1 MHTTHFNHFFL
12 FLLISLSI
20 ASWFLG
26 KQEGLD
32 QQIIAIA
39 AQLLPP
45 SVVELVET
53 TLFNLIDQGFGAGI
67 LGAMFLLFTAGNAYL
82 SLQRGSDRLWEDEIP
97 SKKVNAAWRV
107 QASKFLR
114 NRVEAFLIVFFIGFL
129 MVLDQISANLRMIPS
144 NVLENLSKSN
154 NLISDL
160 LLKLPLLQV
169 GQFAIPLIG
178 FSLMALL
185 LQALLPS
192 RKVPLKPLLPGS
204 FLIGIGLTTL
214 NLAVSKSILSLGVRF
229 QAYGFIGGFLV
240 LTLWVWL
247 LGVILYFGQCW
258 SVVIASMT
266 LVNKKRNYKIR
277 ITKVNYFL
285 KANKNLLTY
294 SLIILIVIPIFGFNF
309 FISFVGNILLLL
321 FLIPLLLLIL
331 VFIGFNSYKSKIN
344 TCSNCGAISLG
355 LSETCMN
362 CGADLENINKKNQLD
377 KKPSES
383 TIEVKAEEI
392 K

>member
-1 MHTTHFNHFFL
+1 MQRSATWILKSLWGACERWSKSDCVDLSAAFAYYTLQSFFPI
-12 FLLISLSI
+12 LLISLSI

-39 AQLLPP
+39 AQILPP

-169 GQFAIPLIG
+169 GQFAIPFIG

-192 RKVPLKPLLPGS
+192 R
-204 FLIGIGLTTL
+204 
-214 NLAVSKSILSLGVRF
+214 
-229 QAYGFIGGFLV
+229 
-240 LTLWVWL
+240 
-247 LGVILYFGQCW
+247 
-258 SVVIASMT
+258 
-266 LVNKKRNYKIR
+266 
-277 ITKVNYFL
+277 
-285 KANKNLLTY
+285 
-294 SLIILIVIPIFGFNF
+294 
-309 FISFVGNILLLL
+309 
-321 FLIPLLLLIL
+321 
-331 VFIGFNSYKSKIN
+331 
-344 TCSNCGAISLG
+344 
-355 LSETCMN
+355 
-362 CGADLENINKKNQLD
+362 
-377 KKPSES
+377 
-383 TIEVKAEEI
+383 
-392 K
+392 

>member
-1 MHTTHFNHFFL
+1 M
-12 FLLISLSI
+12 
-20 ASWFLG
+20 
-26 KQEGLD
+26 
-32 QQIIAIA
+32 
-39 AQLLPP
+39 
-45 SVVELVET
+45 
-53 TLFNLIDQGFGAGI
+53 IDQGFGAGI

-107 QASKFLR
+107 QASRFLR

-204 FLIGIGLTTL
+204 FLIGIVLTTL
-214 NLAVSKSILSLGVRF
+214 NLAVSKSILSLGVRYL
-229 QAYGFIGGFLV
+229 AYCFIGGILV

-266 LVNKKRNYKIR
+266 LLNKKRNYK
-277 ITKVNYFL
+277 
-285 KANKNLLTY
+285 
-294 SLIILIVIPIFGFNF
+294 
-309 FISFVGNILLLL
+309 
-321 FLIPLLLLIL
+321 
-331 VFIGFNSYKSKIN
+331 
-344 TCSNCGAISLG
+344 
-355 LSETCMN
+355 
-362 CGADLENINKKNQLD
+362 
-377 KKPSES
+377 
-383 TIEVKAEEI
+383 
-392 K
+392 

>member
-1 MHTTHFNHFFL
+1 MKKINLQRSSTWILKSLWGACERWSKSDCIDLSAAFAYYTLQSFFPI
-12 FLLISLSI
+12 LLISLSI

-32 QQIIAIA
+32 QEIIAIA
-39 AQLLPP
+39 AQILPP

-82 SLQRGSDRLWEDEIP
+82 SLQRGSDRLWEDELP
-97 SKKVNAAWRV
+97 SKRVNVNSAWKE
-107 QASKFLR
+107 QASRFLR

-129 MVLDQISANLRMIPS
+129 MVLDQISANLRMIPT

-154 NLISDL
+154 NLISNL
-160 LLKLPLLQV
+160 FLKLPLLQV

-204 FLIGIGLTTL
+204 ILIGIGLTTL
-214 NLAVSKSILSLGVRF
+214 NLAVSKSILSLGARF

-258 SVVIASMT
+258 SVVIASMS
-266 LVNKKRNYKIR
+266 LVNKRRNR
-277 ITKVNYFL
+277 T
-285 KANKNLLTY
+285 
-294 SLIILIVIPIFGFNF
+294 II
-309 FISFVGNILLLL
+309 
-321 FLIPLLLLIL
+321 
-331 VFIGFNSYKSKIN
+331 
-344 TCSNCGAISLG
+344 
-355 LSETCMN
+355 
-362 CGADLENINKKNQLD
+362 
-377 KKPSES
+377 
-383 TIEVKAEEI
+383 
-392 K
+392 

>member
-1 MHTTHFNHFFL
+1 MQRSLKWILKSLWGACERWSKSDCIDLSAAFAYYTLQSFFPI
-12 FLLISLSI
+12 LLISLSI

-160 LLKLPLLQV
+160 LLKLPLLQ
-169 GQFAIPLIG
+169 
-178 FSLMALL
+178 
-185 LQALLPS
+185 ALLPS

-247 LGVILYFGQCW
+247 LGVILYFGQFW

-266 LVNKKRNYKIR
+266 LVNKKRNYR
-277 ITKVNYFL
+277 
-285 KANKNLLTY
+285 
-294 SLIILIVIPIFGFNF
+294 
-309 FISFVGNILLLL
+309 
-321 FLIPLLLLIL
+321 
-331 VFIGFNSYKSKIN
+331 
-344 TCSNCGAISLG
+344 
-355 LSETCMN
+355 
-362 CGADLENINKKNQLD
+362 
-377 KKPSES
+377 
-383 TIEVKAEEI
+383 
-392 K
+392 

>member
-1 MHTTHFNHFFL
+1 MQRSSTWILKSLWGACERWSKSDCIDLSAAFAYYTLQSFFPI
-12 FLLISLSI
+12 LLISLSI

-32 QQIIAIA
+32 QEIIAIA
-39 AQLLPP
+39 AQILPP

-82 SLQRGSDRLWEDEIP
+82 SLQRGSDRLWEDELP
-97 SKKVNAAWRV
+97 SKRINVNSAWRE
-107 QASKFLR
+107 QASRFLR

-154 NLISDL
+154 NLISNL
-160 LLKLPLLQV
+160 FLKLPLLQV

-192 RKVPLKPLLPGS
+192 RKVPLRPLLPGS
-204 FLIGIGLTTL
+204 ILIGIGLTTL
-214 NLAVSKSILSLGVRF
+214 NLAVSKSILSLGARF

-258 SVVIASMT
+258 SVVIASMS
-266 LVNKKRNYKIR
+266 LVNKRRNR
-277 ITKVNYFL
+277 
-285 KANKNLLTY
+285 
-294 SLIILIVIPIFGFNF
+294 P
-309 FISFVGNILLLL
+309 
-321 FLIPLLLLIL
+321 
-331 VFIGFNSYKSKIN
+331 
-344 TCSNCGAISLG
+344 
-355 LSETCMN
+355 
-362 CGADLENINKKNQLD
+362 
-377 KKPSES
+377 
-383 TIEVKAEEI
+383 TI
-392 K
+392 

>member
-1 MHTTHFNHFFL
+1 MQRSSTWILKSLWGACERWSKSDCIDLSAAFAYYTLQSFFPI
-12 FLLISLSI
+12 LLISLSI

-39 AQLLPP
+39 AQILPP

-67 LGAMFLLFTAGNAYL
+67 LGAMFLLFTAGNAY
-82 SLQRGSDRLWEDEIP
+82 
-97 SKKVNAAWRV
+97 
-107 QASKFLR
+107 FLR

-154 NLISDL
+154 NLIADL

-192 RKVPLKPLLPGS
+192 RKVPLRPLLPGS

-214 NLAVSKSILSLGVRF
+214 NLAVSKSILSLGARF

-258 SVVIASMT
+258 SVVIASMS
-266 LVNKKRNYKIR
+266 LVNKRKHKR
-277 ITKVNYFL
+277 
-285 KANKNLLTY
+285 
-294 SLIILIVIPIFGFNF
+294 
-309 FISFVGNILLLL
+309 
-321 FLIPLLLLIL
+321 
-331 VFIGFNSYKSKIN
+331 
-344 TCSNCGAISLG
+344 
-355 LSETCMN
+355 
-362 CGADLENINKKNQLD
+362 
-377 KKPSES
+377 
-383 TIEVKAEEI
+383 
-392 K
+392 